1 MNTQVHMVMGT
12 EEAKVIN
19 VALGMFL
26 KVIDSEIKNWQDTN
40 TETQDELMSMLSV
53 KFSAEQ
59 IHDSIAELLSE
70 VEEIE

>member
-12 EEAKVIN
+12 QEAKVIGT
-19 VALGMFL
+19 ALEML
-26 KVIDSEIKNWQDTN
+26 LTVIDHDIEKWKDTSTDKRN
-40 TETQDELMSMLSV
+40 EFMSMLSV

-70 VEEIE
+70 VEEVE